1 MRKDGTN
8 GRGEY
13 RTMLVSDFAARPSR
27 QIHELV
33 SGILLGVESLADDS
47 ALIVALDGAGA
58 MSIASLR
65 SAINRATKSRKIPIG
80 TFSDEK
86 NFAFGRNLR

>member
-1 MRKDGTN
+1 MAPTATVSIEPCWSLILRR
-8 GRGEY
+8 GRRGKY
-13 RTMLVSDFAARPSR
+13 
-27 QIHELV
+27 HELV